1 VTARARTAS
10 DLICDITGPRISTA
24 TSTWP
29 PRSAVITGAGSG
41 FGLELARLGAK
52 KGLNLVLTDV
62 QQDAL
67 DEAVHELRSVGAKV
81 AALRG
86 DVSRPEDVQALADML
101 ERIRTALGGKPLI
114 ITSGYRCR
122 ELNRAVGGVATS
134 DHTLGCAADVV
145 CPAYGTPYEVAKALA
160 PQMARLGIGQ
170 LALEGIK
177 GKSWI
182 HLSSRT
188 PARQADRVIT
198 ITDAGTQLGIQ
209 PIA

>member
-1 VTARARTAS
+1 MKLTPNFSLQEFT
-10 DLICDITGPRISTA
+10 
-24 TSTWP
+24 
-29 PRSAVITGAGSG
+29 RSAKAQ
-41 FGLELARLGAK
+41 ALGIDNAMPPQLL
-52 KGLNLVLTDV
+52 GN
-62 QQDAL
+62 
-67 DEAVHELRSVGAKV
+67 
-81 AALRG
+81 
-86 DVSRPEDVQALADML
+86 VQALADML
-101 ERIRTALGGKPLI
+101 ERVRTALGGKPLI

-160 PQMARLGIGQ
+160 PQLARLGIGQ